1 MIIAGLAFFIKN
13 NMMIKKV
20 TVFKAVSMPL
30 KETVFGV
37 GYVGAE
43 IVSDVST
50 QVSGKIQRTP
60 VAEGSIVRS
69 GEVLIVI
76 DDSEFKNSL
85 DAARINLQ
93 KTQAQLE
100 LVRTN
105 ISQIRENIAI
115 AQSNKE
121 KSGAVM
127 EYNRKETG
135 RYKTL
140 LDSSQVAQKAYDEKQ
155 MSYTVSD
162 REYNNALT
170 TLRILEIDKEKQT
183 AAEKSAA
190 ADVENSK
197 IAIKQAELKCEYSS
211 IRAPFDA
218 VIIRRFAEEGMV
230 VNSGSPVMRLV
241 KRGSYWVSSFIDI
254 SRMQNIK
261 IGQSAEI
268 TLNRQPD
275 VKYSGTVYRIEQEGD
290 KITEELKADILF
302 DSNIQN
308 LYLDEKAEV
317 HIETSNKKASAI
329 PAKCIVSKNGASGVF
344 ILNDSRAVFKK
355 IKTGI
360 ADKSGFTEV
369 VEGVTDKDA
378 IVYFE
383 EMQKLTENESV
394 VLKKEGL

>member
-1 MIIAGLAFFIKN
+1 MAFFIKN
-13 NMMIKKV
+13 NFMKKTV
-20 TVFKAVSMPL
+20 TVFRAVSMPL

-60 VAEGSIVRS
+60 VTEGALVSS
-69 GEVLIVI
+69 GEVLIMI

-85 DAARINLQ
+85 DAAGVNLQ
-93 KTQAQLE
+93 KTMAQLE

-155 MSYTVSD
+155 MAYTVSD

-170 TLRILEIDKEKQT
+170 TLRILSIDKEKQT
-183 AAEKSAA
+183 AAEKSAE

-211 IRAPFDA
+211 IRAPFDGI
-218 VIIRRFAEEGMV
+218 IIRRFAEEGMV

-241 KRGSYWVSSFIDI
+241 KKGSYWVSSFIDI
-254 SRMQNIK
+254 SQMRNIK
-261 IGQSAEI
+261 VGQSAGI

-275 VKYSGTVYRIEQEGD
+275 VKYSGKVHRIEQEGD
-290 KITEELKADILF
+290 KVTEELKVDILF

-317 HIETSNKKASAI
+317 HIETASKNASAI
-329 PAKCIVSKNGASGVF
+329 PVKCIVSRNGASGVF
-344 ILNDSRAVFKK
+344 ILNDSRTVFKK

-360 ADKSGFTEV
+360 SDKNGFTEII
-369 VEGVTDKDA
+369 EGVTDKDA
-378 IVYFE
+378 VVYFE
-383 EMQKLTENESV
+383 EMQKLADNESV